1 MKKIF
6 SIILVV
12 LAFAA
17 VSCEKLLD
25 IPQKGTVSTLEF
37 YASDDDAQAALNDM
51 YADFVS
57 NVAGTQGI
65 DNPEQVIINYSADD
79 ILAAGGDPDDH
90 ADFRVFCEFRY
101 DDANGVLKE
110 CYNRYVGNIYHCNL
124 VISNFTNEN
133 ADGTEPKW
141 ESDFTKQCVAEAR
154 VLPAY
159 VHLQLA
165 ILWNSP
171 GIIDR
176 LLNPDELPT
185 QAENGHRPQV
195 SRRPDQLRQLFPGSY
210 RGVLDELPRGRRRQR

>member
-79 ILAAGGDPDDH
+79 ILASILDP
-90 ADFRVFCEFRY
+90 E
-101 DDANGVLKE
+101 G
-110 CYNRYVGNIYHCNL
+110 
-124 VISNFTNEN
+124 S
-133 ADGTEPKW
+133 P
-141 ESDFTKQCVAEAR
+141 
-154 VLPAY
+154 LPAKY
-159 VHLQLA
+159 EAEKRRVIQASRLWDTYPNERRVAYILQAKYNISLKTALRDVELA
-165 ILWNSP
+165 KQVFKTQHTFDYDATAMWMMV
-171 GIIDR
+171 
-176 LLNPDELPT
+176 PT
-185 QAENGHRPQV
+185 
-195 SRRPDQLRQLFPGSY
+195 LRHSW
-210 RGVLDELPRGRRRQR
+210 